1 MLSVLFDGLNCPQKF
16 FSYYERER
24 KKEQMNLRNNNIG
37 WIYTTLLLQRREQSE
52 RDQTFIFNLISI
64 KRLIFFFSL
73 CCLTKFVSFHP
84 SKLEMDILEF

>member
-1 MLSVLFDGLNCPQKF
+1 MLSVLFDGLNCPQKKF

-64 KRLIFFFSL
+64 KR
-73 CCLTKFVSFHP
+73 
-84 SKLEMDILEF
+84 